1 MSRPAVWPRP
11 LIRPVLLT
19 LLIVLP
25 QAARAA
31 GDDYIGGYSF
41 YFFLTMAAF
50 VGLFALP
57 MAFVFLLCRVRD
69 WVEDRLN

>member
-1 MSRPAVWPRP
+1 MSRPSGWPRP
-11 LIRPVLLT
+11 LTRPVLLT
-19 LLIVLP
+19 LLIMLS

-69 WVEDRLN
+69 WIEDRLS